1 MLQEFAAGAEG
12 LGSSAGHHGDGEEEV
27 DGDVGGNDDGEEEV
41 DCVDDVASLS
51 GPIFQVG
58 EFGCSQTLAMVH
70 SIASV
75 EDIVQDIGGLAA
87 NYNTHP

>member
-27 DGDVGGNDDGEEEV
+27 DGDDDGEEEV

-58 EFGCSQTLAMVH
+58 EFGCSQTLARVH

>member
-27 DGDVGGNDDGEEEV
+27 DGNDDGEEEV

-58 EFGCSQTLAMVH
+58 EFGCSQTLARVH

>member
-12 LGSSAGHHGDGEEEV
+12 LGSSAGHHGEEEV
-27 DGDVGGNDDGEEEV
+27 DGNGGDVGEEEV

-58 EFGCSQTLAMVH
+58 EFGCSQTLARVH

>member
-27 DGDVGGNDDGEEEV
+27 DGNADGEEEV
-41 DCVDDVASLS
+41 DYVDDVASLS

-58 EFGCSQTLAMVH
+58 EFGCSQTLARVH

>member
-12 LGSSAGHHGDGEEEV
+12 LGNSAGHHGDGEEEV
-27 DGDVGGNDDGEEEV
+27 DGDVGGNDDGEEEEDV
-41 DCVDDVASLS
+41 VASLS